1 MADVACPSGYTQVI
15 EDVVYMSSGNSCP
28 NGDTKLG
35 GEYGEDSILNCIGA
49 QSDAVPICTYFAE
62 SCQPGMSFDGMT
74 HQSCPYGA
82 YYCDGSGTAMPGV
95 AGCSSVCP
103 TPRNTVGAASINPEA
118 RQDLNGNDLYDSI
131 NECGVLYMFL
141 ESWALPLVGVEA
153 TDTYKP
159 DSDAN
164 VRGNAYVYCAYNSE
178 TDEYDINCVG
188 YPLFCAGGYY
198 SSGWGSDTHENKFE
212 EGVPIYGMSG
222 SVDSDNLTGTLSLDE
237 FIQVYC
243 EPVGENYWSESGED
257 LFNADLEGEEL
268 YQRTLGRTPC
278 PANSSTKGATTATY
292 CTCNDGYTV
301 TGTIGGNIQTTTDAC
316 RPIPEFSIIT
326 TSMDAGTEF
335 SFSISAAGEYTIDWG
350 DGTVESIVKTDTNDT
365 TYSHIYTSGGVHTI
379 GIGGDATEYY
389 TSPNGNSHQPA
400 ISFANNTNI
409 AKLVGSLGAI
419 FGGSAEWMFSYTFS
433 NCTSLTEIPE
443 NLFSGQRSGADRM
456 FYGTFSGC
464 TSLIEVPANLFS
476 GITDSAEY
484 MFYYTFDGCTSL
496 TKIAGNPFPN
506 LTGNAPGMFNQTF
519 SNCTL
524 LNNIPK
530 DLFAGVSG
538 SATDMFNYT
547 FANCTSLTNIPKE
560 LFSGISG
567 GAEGMFSYTFHNC
580 TSLVDIPAT
589 LFSGI
594 NTSAYQMF
602 NQTFRNCTSLTE
614 IPGTLFQNIKGE
626 SAQEVFSGTFA
637 NCTSLT
643 SIPNGL
649 FKNITGKPAEYAFS
663 GTFYE
668 CTNLTGT
675 VPVDLFENL
684 DSADYVSGPMEFIF
698 NGTNLDTQCPSG
710 TYQYITGFE
719 SDWDGHVACTPCPS
733 THPNS
738 VAGATYESQCYTTCE
753 QQCTPQECPEN
764 ATCTHGTTTTTG
776 KEYVG
781 TACDA
786 SASQCEITITC
797 NSGYSL
803 TDGECVSDDFDAEFT
818 ITTTNIPANESFW
831 FYLSA
836 AGTYK
841 VNWGDGNIEKIEKTN
856 TTNELISHIYAT
868 SGTYEIKLAGDAIR
882 YNSDSYNNVA
892 AIRFSY
898 DDTDVIGNPYLKTI
912 SGSLGKIFPTL
923 SSSTNGK
930 LQPSFRRLFTNCENL
945 TGAIPAELFSGVYGT
960 PLGRMFMAAFM
971 NTQITE
977 QLPSD
982 LFSGLDGQISENL
995 FRETFSGCTEL
1006 TGTIPAD
1013 LFGNLS
1019 GDLQTRTFYHTFYG
1033 CEKLTGYVP
1042 KTLFAKFS
1050 RSNESNQ
1057 MTDVFYNTGL
1067 ATYCPANE
1075 YVYDTG
1081 FNDLFSS
1088 RVACTPCPDTYP
1100 NSDTG
1105 ATSESQCYVTCTKQ
1119 CTQQTCPENSVN
1131 CTHGNEISSGYQYYG
1146 SSCNATEIVCDID
1159 FSCSVGYDK
1168 LSFADTLVRN
1178 MDAIYDSAEY
1188 DDYCQLN
1195 NTGNSCDTLSA
1206 GQYMWY
1212 FDTSNGSPISSGQVQ
1227 TTCTDDMGND
1237 TDPQSRI
1244 NYNADFN
1251 IQSSGA
1257 NCWERVLYLN
1267 DSPVSSSWIYNKT
1280 YDSAEDCAAYCGF
1293 SKPMSVG
1300 YALAVATNANL
1311 CAPHE
1316 YTVTYDCN
1324 DGTGNATDTATY
1336 KTTFTPRKDV
1346 CERNGYKFIGWTLND
1361 ASVSDSFVWD
1371 YTNDQ
1376 TLIATWKQMSAE
1388 CKPGEYLPANATE
1401 CKLCEENNY
1410 CPGGTYNIGTTDIGM
1425 NPCHDGSMSNSGATH
1440 ITQCYINKPCGK
1452 YTDITT
1458 VCTYNTDTSDFTDCA
1473 ECSIDT
1479 SCPYNQELVNGKC
1492 TPCNRDNA
1500 LDYHK
1505 TGNCMVSECE
1515 QGFYPYMQQCMSEKI
1530 ECDAPKANVAY
1541 KYWDI
1546 ANRAYGPCIITECID
1561 DEYHIEANACVPNI
1575 QSCDVE
1581 HGIGEQ
1587 EWDFEQNKW
1596 GTCVAVQCDSGY
1608 TTDQSLTNDT
1618 LNGQCGRCSNMY
1630 VDDELAVSTYISECE
1645 IASCM
1650 YQGEKYILENNECVL
1665 ICDERSDETGSRYW
1679 NGKKCVH
1686 ECAEGYSIWE

>member
-15 EDVVYMSSGNSCP
+15 EDVVYTSYGDSCP

-49 QSDAVPICTYFAE
+49 QSGAVSICTYYAE
-62 SCQPGMSFDGMT
+62 SCQPGMSFDGT
-74 HQSCPYGA
+74 SHQSCPSGS
-82 YYCDGSGTAMPGV
+82 YCDGSGTATPGV
-95 AGCSSVCP
+95 VGCSSPCPENSHSASGATSCTCNDGYYMVDGACEICPAGYACSGGEINKCNKGTYADVKQSVCTSCP
-103 TPRNTVGAASINPEA
+103 PYV
-118 RQDLNGNDLYDSI
+118 DLFNGNALITSEGDFISDFRDIDGDGVYTSVD
-131 NECGVLYMFL
+131 ECGV
-141 ESWALPLVGVEA
+141 
-153 TDTYKP
+153 TYFV
-159 DSDAN
+159 DDDYGIGYAFCTY
-164 VRGNAYVYCAYNSE
+164 NASNKI
-178 TDEYDINCVG
+178 YDKNCIG
-188 YPLFCAGGYY
+188 YPIGCAAGRYADTENAEYVAESYY
-198 SSGWGSDTHENKFE
+198 PVIKISGDKLNEYVSHLCSS
-212 EGVPIYGMSG
+212 
-222 SVDSDNLTGTLSLDE
+222 
-237 FIQVYC
+237 
-243 EPVGENYWSESGED
+243 VGENYWSPAPFED
-257 LFNADLEGEEL
+257 YSNLLD
-268 YQRTLGRTPC
+268 TLKRMPC

-292 CTCNDGYTV
+292 CTCNDGYTL

-350 DGTVESIVKTDTNDT
+350 DGSVESIVKTDTENMT
-365 TYSHIYTSGGVHTI
+365 FSHTYTSGGIHTI
-379 GIGGDATEYY
+379 GIGGDATEYNDTNY
-389 TSPNGNSHQPA
+389 TPV
-400 ISFANNTNI
+400 ISFENNTNV
-409 AKLVGSLGAI
+409 AKLVGSLGTI
-419 FGGSAEWMFSYTFS
+419 FKKTVPFMFNSTFHKCSSLTEVPENLFDGISGSATGMFAYTFS
-433 NCTSLTEIPE
+433 NCNSLKEIPGNLFGGISGSASEMFMYTFAACTDLTIIPE
-443 NLFSGQRSGADRM
+443 NLFDGITGTANNM
-456 FYGTFSGC
+456 FYATFMG
-464 TSLIEVPANLFS
+464 
-476 GITDSAEY
+476 D
-484 MFYYTFDGCTSL
+484 
-496 TKIAGNPFPN
+496 
-506 LTGNAPGMFNQTF
+506 
-519 SNCTL
+519 
-524 LNNIPK
+524 
-530 DLFAGVSG
+530 
-538 SATDMFNYT
+538 
-547 FANCTSLTNIPKE
+547 
-560 LFSGISG
+560 
-567 GAEGMFSYTFHNC
+567 
-580 TSLVDIPAT
+580 
-589 LFSGI
+589 
-594 NTSAYQMF
+594 
-602 NQTFRNCTSLTE
+602 TSLTE
-614 IPGTLFQNIKGE
+614 
-626 SAQEVFSGTFA
+626 
-637 NCTSLT
+637 
-643 SIPNGL
+643 IPNGL
-649 FKNITGKPAEYAFS
+649 FKNITGKPAENAFS
-663 GTFYE
+663 GTFHS
-668 CTNLTGT
+668 CSNLTGY
-675 VPVDLFENL
+675 VPTDMFEKM
-684 DSADYVSGPMEFIF
+684 DSDGYVAGPMYDIF
-698 NGTNLDTQCPSG
+698 GDTKLETQCPAGSH
-710 TYQYITGFE
+710 QYITGFE
-719 SDWDGHVACTPCPS
+719 ADWDGRVACTPCPS

-738 VAGATYESQCYTTCE
+738 VAGATYESQCYTTCTK
-753 QQCTPQECPEN
+753 QCTQQTCPEN

-786 SASQCEITITC
+786 EQTACEITITC

-831 FYLSA
+831 FYISA

-856 TTNELISHIYAT
+856 TTNEQISHIYAT
-868 SGTYEIKLAGDAIR
+868 SGTYEIKFTGDAIR

-945 TGAIPAELFSGVYGT
+945 TGAIPADLFTGVYGT

-971 NTQITE
+971 NTKITE

-982 LFSGLDGQISENL
+982 LFSGMDGQISENL

-1013 LFGNLS
+1013 LFGNLR
-1019 GDLQTRTFYHTFYG
+1019 GDLQARTFYHTFYG

-1088 RVACTPCPDTYP
+1088 RVACTPCPDIYP

-1105 ATSESQCYVTCTKQ
+1105 ATSESQCYATCTKQ

-1131 CTHGNEISSGYQYYG
+1131 CTHGNEISSGRQYYG
-1146 SSCNATEIVCDID
+1146 SSCDATEIVCDID

-1212 FDTSNGSPISSGQVQ
+1212 FDTSYGSPISSGQVQ
-1227 TTCTDDMGND
+1227 TTCTDNIGND
-1237 TDPQSRI
+1237 ADPQSRI
-1244 NYNADFN
+1244 NYNADFD

-1324 DGTGNATDTATY
+1324 GGTGNATDTATY

-1346 CERNGYKFIGWTLND
+1346 CERNGYKFIGWTLNGT
-1361 ASVSDSFVWD
+1361 SVSDLFVWD

-1376 TLIATWKQMSAE
+1376 TLIATWEQMSAE

-1401 CKLCEENNY
+1401 CKPCEENNY

-1458 VCTYNTDTSDFTDCA
+1458 VCTYNTDTNDFTDCA

-1492 TPCNRDNA
+1492 APCNRDNA

-1515 QGFYPYMQQCMSEKI
+1515 QGFYPYMQQCMPEKI

-1541 KYWDI
+1541 KYWDV

-1561 DEYHIEANACVPNI
+1561 DEYHIEANACVPNT

-1596 GTCVAVQCDSGY
+1596 GACVAVQCDSGY

-1679 NGKKCVH
+1679 NGNKCVH